1 MERRNE
7 RIRLI
12 ERLKRYGYIRSKEV
26 EDAML
31 SVKREDFVPPSV
43 RRYAYDDTPLEI
55 GFGQTISAPHMV
67 AMMCEELEL
76 KKGLKILEIGAGS
89 GYHAAVISKII
100 GEEGKVYSIERIAEL
115 AEFARKNLEK
125 AGIKNV
131 EVIEGDGSLG
141 LPEYAPYDRI
151 LVTCSAP
158 DIPEPLIEQL
168 KEGGIILI
176 PVGRT
181 FSVLIKGIKKGKRL
195 ERKEICGCAFV
206 PLIGKYGFS

>member
-1 MERRNE
+1 MEKHDE
-7 RIRLI
+7 KIRLI

-31 SVKREDFVPPSV
+31 SIRREDFVPPSV

-89 GYHAAVISKII
+89 GYHAAVISRII

>member
-1 MERRNE
+1 MERHDE
-7 RIRLI
+7 KIRLV

-31 SVKREDFVPPSV
+31 SIRREDFVPPSV

-89 GYHAAVISKII
+89 GYHAAVISRII

>member
-1 MERRNE
+1 MERRDE
-7 RIRLI
+7 KIRLI

-26 EDAML
+26 ENAML
-31 SVKREDFVPPSV
+31 SVRREDFVPPSV
-43 RRYAYDDTPLEI
+43 RRYAYSDTPLEI

-141 LPEYAPYDRI
+141 LPEHAPYDRI

-181 FSVLIKGIKKGKRL
+181 FSVLIKGVKRREGL
-195 ERKEICGCAFV
+195 EKKEICECAFV

>member
-1 MERRNE
+1 MERHNE
-7 RIRLI
+7 KIRLI

-89 GYHAAVISKII
+89 GYHAAVISRII
-100 GEEGKVYSIERIAEL
+100 GKEGKVYSIERIAEL

-158 DIPEPLIEQL
+158 DIPEPLVEQL
-168 KEGGIILI
+168 KEDGIILI

>member
-1 MERRNE
+1 MERHNE
-7 RIRLI
+7 KIRLI

-89 GYHAAVISKII
+89 GYHAAVISRII

-141 LPEYAPYDRI
+141 LPEHAPYDRI

-158 DIPEPLIEQL
+158 DIPEPLVEQL

-181 FSVLIKGIKKGKRL
+181 FSVLIKGIKKGEGL
-195 ERKEICGCAFV
+195 EKKEICGCAFV

>member
-89 GYHAAVISKII
+89 GYHAAVISRII
-100 GEEGKVYSIERIAEL
+100 GKEGKVYSIERIAEL

-158 DIPEPLIEQL
+158 DIPEPLVEQL
-168 KEGGIILI
+168 KEDGIILI

-195 ERKEICGCAFV
+195 ERKEICGCTFV